1 MKRNRVA
8 FVLGVVLCLSE
19 PAWPGDLYSCV
30 TRKGDR
36 ISRDRPIAE
45 CSDVEQVVRRGNGR
59 IDRVPPLETEDE
71 RGARLA
77 KEEAALADA
86 QRVRR
91 EAMANRMLMTRF
103 PNEAAHEVKR
113 AGSLA
118 SPTSAI
124 RVAMARI
131 KELETDRVRLMR
143 KREFFP
149 PPFKEPAS
157 LTATIDANEAALAAQ
172 RAILLYQQAEAGRIT
187 AMLDDELGK
196 LKVLWAAQAK
206 SNPVR

>member
-1 MKRNRVA
+1 
-8 FVLGVVLCLSE
+8 
-19 PAWPGDLYSCV
+19 
-30 TRKGDR
+30 
-36 ISRDRPIAE
+36 
-45 CSDVEQVVRRGNGR
+45 
-59 IDRVPPLETEDE
+59 
-71 RGARLA
+71 
-77 KEEAALADA
+77 
-86 QRVRR
+86 
-91 EAMANRMLMTRF
+91 
-103 PNEAAHEVKR
+103 
-113 AGSLA
+113 
-118 SPTSAI
+118 
-124 RVAMARI
+124 MARI